1 MKTIL
6 MNVALFLVTCLSA
19 FAQSSECK
27 SSLNIMSF
35 NIRMDTPADG
45 ENQWSNRKD
54 FASNL
59 VKFYDV
65 DVCGAQEVL
74 HHQLVDM
81 LDRLPEYAY
90 VGVGRED
97 GKTKGEYAPILY
109 NKNRLSLIK
118 HGDFWLAEDLCT
130 PGVKGWDAACERVAT
145 WAIFKDKCTAK
156 TFFFLNTHLDHMGK
170 KARHEGA
177 ALVLS
182 HANAFSEGLPI
193 IVKGDLN
200 ATPDDD
206 SIQVLM
212 NATDPN
218 ALKHIRRLTT
228 LNY

>member
-6 MNVALFLVTCLSA
+6 MNVALFLFSCFSV

-59 VKFYDV
+59 VKFYDI

-74 HHQLVDM
+74 HHQLEDM

-90 VGVGRED
+90 VGVGREA

-118 HGDFWLAEDLCT
+118 HGDFWLEEDLFS
-130 PGVKGWDAACERVAT
+130 PGVKGWDGVC
-145 WAIFKDKCTAK
+145 
-156 TFFFLNTHLDHMGK
+156 
-170 KARHEGA
+170 
-177 ALVLS
+177 
-182 HANAFSEGLPI
+182 
-193 IVKGDLN
+193 
-200 ATPDDD
+200 
-206 SIQVLM
+206 
-212 NATDPN
+212 
-218 ALKHIRRLTT
+218 
-228 LNY
+228 